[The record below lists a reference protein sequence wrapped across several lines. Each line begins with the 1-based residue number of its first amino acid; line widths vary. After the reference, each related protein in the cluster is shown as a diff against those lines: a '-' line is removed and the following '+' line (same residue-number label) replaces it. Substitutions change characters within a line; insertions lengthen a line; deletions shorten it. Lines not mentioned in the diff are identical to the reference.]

1 MYDITLQPV
10 AQTTSPGLTLWMQ
23 LATHPGRAP
32 PSSCWSFIPPG
43 PPCQPPCVAL
53 AAPVASLCCSLPS
66 EWLHQRLNAKPLL
79 CSKTSQAPP
88 SVSRIRSRG
97 NFALL
102 ADLLSPCFSPEH
114 VFSLCSGCKDA
125 SLMRADMPCFLMCFP
140 GALPACPPGML
151 PSGTPIPSLR
161 TSWIMPN
168 SGGMDT
174 VLSLLGHDR
183 APSHHP
189 GLFISCLSSSRHKL
203 CLTVARYQPT
213 PNQNK
218 CIWNGTSEKIKNT
231 LRRLLCS
238 FSLSQRNWP
247 TQRRHR

>member
-1 MYDITLQPV
+1 MYDITLHPV

-23 LATHPGRAP
+23 LAIHPGRAP

-43 PPCQPPCVAL
+43 PPCQPPCFAL
-53 AAPVASLCCSLPS
+53 VAPVASLFCSLPS
-66 EWLHQRLNAKPLL
+66 EWLRQRPNAKSLL
-79 CSKTSQAPP
+79 CSKTSQGSP
-88 SVSRIRSRG
+88 SVSRIRT
-97 NFALL
+97 FPFL
-102 ADLLSPCFSPEH
+102 ADLLSPCFSPDH
-114 VFSLCSGCKDA
+114 VFSLCSGCKDV
-125 SLMRADMPCFLMCFP
+125 SLIRADMPCFLMCVP
-140 GALPACPPGML
+140 GPPPAYPPGML

-174 VLSLLGHDR
+174 VLSLLGHDC
-183 APSHHP
+183 ALSHHP

-203 CLTVARYQPT
+203 CLTVAKYQPT
-213 PNQNK
+213 PTQNK

-238 FSLSQRNWP
+238 FSLSQRNRP
-247 TQRRHR
+247 TQGRHR